1 MERSVEMP
9 QLNIDCEGPITQN
22 DNAYELCDALIPEG
36 GNFFAR
42 VSKYDD
48 YLADIEK
55 RRGYKAGDT
64 LKLVLPFLMACGATN
79 KKLEEFSEMT
89 LKLLPG
95 ARDTLSRVA
104 GLMPTFIISTSYCPY
119 LQALCRVTGF
129 PEDQV
134 YCTSLDLNQY
144 ELTEQEQNILKEMAS
159 EIAGQPLL
167 SWPEK
172 AENIRDL
179 SNKNQALVSR
189 LDTIFWEEIPKMGIG
204 RILSDVNPV
213 GGLEKAMAV
222 ENSLKRTGLTL
233 SEVLYVGDSITDAQ
247 ALELVKNAEGV
258 AISFNGNRY
267 SVKSARWACMCGNTA
282 IIGAIARLLTLNGM
296 EAMDELM
303 SDMDSDRAEEAILL
317 DALASMGVEPAFLE
331 PLRLLGGEDAPR
343 IFLVNSTN
351 ISEVIKDSE
360 YIRKN
365 VRGLS
370 IGELG

>member
-1 MERSVEMP
+1 MP

-55 RRGYKAGDT
+55 RQGYKAGDT
-64 LKLVLPFLMACGATN
+64 LKLVLPFLMTYGATN
-79 KKLEEFSEMT
+79 KKMEEFSEKT
-89 LKLLPG
+89 LMLLPG
-95 ARDTLSRVA
+95 ARDMLLKVA
-104 GLMPTFIISTSYCPY
+104 GLMPAFIISTSYCPY
-119 LQALCRVTGF
+119 LEALCKVTGF
-129 PEDQV
+129 PEDRV
-134 YCTSLDLNQY
+134 YCTSLDLDQY
-144 ELTEQEQNILKEMAS
+144 ALTEQEQNILKEMAS
-159 EIAGQPLL
+159 EIAGQPIL

-172 AENIRDL
+172 TENIRDL
-179 SNKNQALVSR
+179 SNENQALVSR

-204 RILSDVNPV
+204 KILSDVNPI
-213 GGLEKAMAV
+213 GGFEKARAV
-222 ENSLKRTGLTL
+222 EDSLKKTGLTL
-233 SEVLYVGDSITDAQ
+233 SEVFYVGDSITDVQ

-267 SVKSARWACMCGNTA
+267 SIKSARWACMCGNTA

-296 EAMDELM
+296 EALDELM
-303 SDMDSDRAEEAILL
+303 SDMDSDQAEGAGFL

-331 PLRLLGGEDAPR
+331 PLRLLRDKDAPR
-343 IFLVNSTN
+343 LFLINSTN
-351 ISEVIKDSE
+351 ISDVIKDSE

-365 VRGLS
+365 VRGL
-370 IGELG
+370 GVGGLG

>member
-1 MERSVEMP
+1 MP

-119 LQALCRVTGF
+119 LRALCRVTGF

-144 ELTEQEQNILKEMAS
+144 EITEQEQNILKEMAS

-222 ENSLKRTGLTL
+222 ENSLKRTGLIL